1 MNGNLCL
8 QQFELSSY
16 VSTLSG
22 LSLANK
28 HLLMTSRGIN
38 AGYLSESNREDVSEK
53 NDSEDAFEGEQC
65 SCHLF
70 VMDFIEQRKNQTLYF
85 LLMETTLQPSILIA
99 KNNARAREHGKS
111 VSKNNFP
118 SPFPS

>member
-38 AGYLSESNREDVSEK
+38 AGYLSESNREDECQKKMIVKMYLKENSAAAI
-53 NDSEDAFEGEQC
+53 SL
-65 SCHLF
+65 SW
-70 VMDFIEQRKNQTLYF
+70 I
-85 LLMETTLQPSILIA
+85 S
-99 KNNARAREHGKS
+99 
-111 VSKNNFP
+111 
-118 SPFPS
+118 